1 MGTDE
6 LWWDNK
12 IYLSIVVILDISHLY
27 IYF

>member
-1 MGTDE
+1 MGADK

-12 IYLSIVVILDISHLY
+12 IYLSIVVILDISHLH

>member
-1 MGTDE
+1 MGTDK

-12 IYLSIVVILDISHLY
+12 IYLSIVVILDISHLH